1 MRYWYQPPN
10 DALSDYVRTVLVV
23 EGFSTPDPESKP
35 LVTNGMPALFCKT
48 HRKEN
53 GNHEVV
59 ALTLFGK
66 STTSQCWETDD
77 HTTII
82 AYFFKPFAM
91 ASLFNLSAKK
101 LADEPT
107 DLRTWDAH
115 KMNALITQ
123 IGYATTT
130 SMKLH
135 ILENLL
141 IQQLKENKRECE
153 IIRYATD
160 QIMLNSKTEVLSDVV
175 TALRLNERTF
185 QRMFKK
191 YVGVTPSQYR
201 RICQFQLSFA
211 QVRSQEFQTLT
222 DVAYDNGF
230 ADQSHFIRSFRE
242 FTETTP
248 NTYLRSGLNEKKS

>member
-1 MRYWYQPPN
+1 VKYWYQQPSES
-10 DALSDYVRTVLVV
+10 LSECVRTVLIL
-23 EGFSTPDPESKP
+23 EGFSTADPESKP

-48 HRKEN
+48 RKNNQDVE
-53 GNHEVV
+53 E
-59 ALTLFGK
+59 AIELTLFGK
-66 STTSQCWETDD
+66 STTSECWNIDD
-77 HTTII
+77 RTTVI

-101 LADEPT
+101 LADEPL

-115 KMNALITQ
+115 KINALITQ

-130 SMKLH
+130 SNKVD

-141 IQQLKENKRECE
+141 THQLKENKRECE

-160 QIMLNSKTEVLSDVV
+160 QIMLNSNTEILSDVV
-175 TALRLNERTF
+175 TSLRLNERTF

-191 YVGVTPSQYR
+191 YVGVTPNQYR

-211 QVRSQEFQTLT
+211 QVRSHEFQTLT
-222 DVAYDNGF
+222 EVAYDNGF

-248 NTYLRSGLNEKKS
+248 NTYLRSGLKEKKS